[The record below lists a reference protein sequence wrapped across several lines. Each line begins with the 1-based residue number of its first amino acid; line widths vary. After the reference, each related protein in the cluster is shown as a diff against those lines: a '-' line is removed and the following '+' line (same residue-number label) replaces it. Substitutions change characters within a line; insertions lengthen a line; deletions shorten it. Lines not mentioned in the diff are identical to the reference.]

1 MPAQLIFTTFY
12 LISSVTLFNINSTN
26 AQDLKTSKTQEY
38 IENLKSK
45 NNKVRENAAS
55 SLIRIGGLVIPSL
68 EGVDDNAKAYILS
81 RILKESSLCKKICNT
96 RIGEISHKEKVLSL
110 ITSDLNSDKKDLR
123 LISLVLLAAY
133 SAHEKDF
140 ISAFIPVFRN
150 ELDDDVR
157 DIAEKLAAEVGDSA
171 IPQLMI
177 AMKDEDERIHKSAVQ
192 SFVNMGERAADSL
205 LKVFDDK
212 NERIRIGAVDA
223 LGQITQINIHQ
234 NLKFYQKNS
243 SEYQKIKQESYKL
256 ISAFNRALEDESPE
270 VRFRAAN
277 ALQIFEAD
285 AKPAIPNL
293 IKALSLSAGNYA
305 NNFQIVETISK
316 IGMEAI
322 PEITAE
328 LESESSNKYVRAGLV
343 EALGKIGGD
352 KKVEYV
358 PLITKLLMDKESGV
372 RANAAEALGDIG
384 YKSRGSINELFSLL
398 KDNELSV
405 RRQSIESIG
414 KIAYSLS
421 DDTKTLSDNDLIDI
435 INELDKV
442 LSFLD
447 QKNINLNNLQ
457 SFDRITSES
466 VKHIHRSRNNLK
478 NEKDSRVYTK
488 ILSNP
493 LIISIIGIIGFYSV
507 LSVILYLLL
516 RFRPLFILKIN
527 NVLSRVP
534 SDLSLPPQLDT
545 AFKIFSSGLRLF
557 FVIGLWHYHPRV
569 LDSWVAARIITARKN
584 FSIKETV
591 SARSIHVNAVPIRV
605 KIKDQDKLISDLN
618 NEDLSFLFSH
628 RNCLLIY
635 GEGGSGKT
643 SLACQLAKW
652 SMSDTKSEHL
662 CENLMLPILLEQDLD
677 LKVPEGKSLFLE
689 EIRGQL
695 KALTGESEPIPEEFC
710 KQLLLNRRIL
720 VIVDR
725 FSEMSESTRKAI
737 RPVQPDFP
745 ANALIVTSRRK
756 EELDQVHKDT
766 IEPLR
771 IDKDRLSP
779 FMGDYLNSKQKRDLF
794 NDHEFLEACSHMKT
808 VVGQRNVTILLGK
821 LYAEHMIARKEGF
834 TKEHPENIPDLMLWY
849 LNELNRGVGGNAPD
863 NYVVHKHAKIIAW
876 ECLKNNLRPGSANRE
891 EVLLKLGET
900 ESESSLKYLQ
910 DKLRI
915 IQLIRPSEIQVKFT
929 LDPLAEYLAGLHI
942 VDIFK
947 DSEEEWNKFF
957 ETVDR
962 FPLDEIQGF
971 LLATNECV
979 QVRMGENIIPQSAIE
994 NLHNISCS
1002 ISIR

>member
-1 MPAQLIFTTFY
+1 MINHLRISAQLIFTAFY
-12 LISSVTLFNINSTN
+12 LISSIALFKINSGN
-26 AQDLKTSKTQEY
+26 AQDLKTSKIQEY

-55 SLIRIGGLVIPSL
+55 SLIRIGGLAIPSL
-68 EGVDDNAKAYILS
+68 EGVDDNAMAYILP

-96 RIGEISHKEKVLSL
+96 RIGEINHKEKVLSL
-110 ITSDLNSDKKDLR
+110 ITSDLNSHKKDLR
-123 LISLVLLAAY
+123 LIALVLLTAY
-133 SAHEKDF
+133 SVHDKEF

-157 DIAEKLAAEVGDSA
+157 DIAEKLVAGVGDSA

-177 AMKDEDERIHKSAVQ
+177 AMKDEDERIHNSAVQ
-192 SFVNMGERAADSL
+192 SFVNMGERATDSL

-223 LGQITQINIHQ
+223 LGQITQLNI
-234 NLKFYQKNS
+234 YQKNS
-243 SEYQKIKQESYKL
+243 SEYQKIKQERYKL
-256 ISAFNRALEDESPE
+256 ISAFNRALEDKSPE
-270 VRFRAAN
+270 VRFKAAN
-277 ALQIFEAD
+277 ALQFFEAD

-293 IKALSLSAGNYA
+293 IKALSLSAGNYP
-305 NNFQIVETISK
+305 NNFQTVETISK
-316 IGMEAI
+316 IGIEAV

-328 LESESSNKYVRAGLV
+328 LKLETSNKYVRAGLAK
-343 EALGKIGGD
+343 ALGKIGSD

-358 PLITKLLMDKESGV
+358 PLITKLLKDNESTV
-372 RANAAEALGDIG
+372 RTESAEALGNIG
-384 YKSRGSINELFSLL
+384 YESRGSIHELFSLL

-405 RRQSIESIG
+405 RHQSIQSIG

-421 DDTKTLSDNDLIDI
+421 DDTKALSDNDLIEI

-442 LSFLD
+442 LKFLD
-447 QKNINLNNLQ
+447 QENINLNNLQ
-457 SFDRITSES
+457 SLDRITSES
-466 VKHIHRSRNNLK
+466 IKHIHRSLNNLK

-488 ILSNP
+488 ILGNP
-493 LIISIIGIIGFYSV
+493 LIISIIGIIGFYFV
-507 LSVILYLLL
+507 LIVILYLLL
-516 RFRPLFILKIN
+516 KFRPLYILKIN

-545 AFKIFSSGLRLF
+545 AYKIFSSGLRLL

-569 LDSWVAARIITARKN
+569 LDSWVAAHIIKARKN

-591 SARSIHVNAVPIRV
+591 SARSIYVNTVPICMKVR
-605 KIKDQDKLISDLN
+605 DQDKLISDLN
-618 NEDLSFLFSH
+618 RENLSFLFSQ

-643 SLACQLAKW
+643 SLACQLGKW

-677 LKVPEGKSLFLE
+677 LKVPDGKSLFLE

-695 KALTGESEPIPEEFC
+695 KSLTGESEPIPEEFC

-725 FSEMSESTRKAI
+725 FSEMSEATRKAI

-779 FMGDYLNSKQKRDLF
+779 FMGDYLNSRQKRDLF
-794 NDHEFLEACSHMKT
+794 NDYEFLKACSHLKK
-808 VVGQRNVTILLGK
+808 VVGQRNVTILLAK

-834 TKEHPENIPDLMLWY
+834 TKEHPENISDLMLWY

-891 EVLLKLGET
+891 EVLLALGEN
-900 ESESSLKYLQ
+900 EPESSLKYLQ

-915 IQLIRPSEIQVKFT
+915 IQLVRPAEIQVKFT
-929 LDPLAEYLAGLHI
+929 LDPLAEYLAGMYI
-942 VDIFK
+942 VETFK
-947 DSEEEWNKFF
+947 DSEEEWNRFF

-979 QVRMGENIIPQSAIE
+979 QIRMEENIIPQSAIE
-994 NLHNISCS
+994 NLRNISCS
-1002 ISIR
+1002 ISI